1 MTVFNMIVTYIGMIK
16 SQLVNLMN
24 ESFNLFETMTEGIIV
39 LSEDC
44 LDLHFAS
51 KPAKEVLKQ
60 SSFPAKNQNSNN
72 ITIELKDIH
81 KSIFKPTE
89 ISLIGRKKKENG

>member
-1 MTVFNMIVTYIGMIK
+1 MIVTYIGMIK
-16 SQLVNLMN
+16 NQLVNLMN
-24 ESFNLFETMTEGIIV
+24 ESFNLFETMSEGIIV

-51 KPAKEVLKQ
+51 KPAAEVLKQ
-60 SSFPAKNQNSNN
+60 SSFPEKSQNPNNSN
-72 ITIELKDIH
+72 IDLKDIH

-89 ISLIGRKKKENG
+89 ISLIGRKKKKDG